1 MSDDENIPPISWQ
14 YVKYI
19 KVRMAIVYILPHAVG
34 VSKKR
39 CPMKFLVNSL
49 NAIVGPKAIKDYTQ
63 FTENIIRNAFTCRE
77 RKDFLVRC
85 NAITDDEN
93 HTGVLHVRCGRQG
106 SHRKKNAS
114 DPEESGVYDLCLF
127 QNMQSAMEGQNN
139 AAAARVMTETMINE
153 IEASVVVV
161 PKDLKRGLINFLS
174 DEKKEKMKADA
185 KAIKKRAALENKM
198 DMEEKKRRQSVDI
211 EEEEDT
217 TGNAMIQ
224 SLRAQVDKIRIRQN
238 EILAELESINQ
249 SLGMA
254 VAELSKAIGSASCDV
269 VDGMYDY
276 SCDSNTNSSMG
287 DWICLQ
293 YYYNGRSGV
302 LYLVG
307 DNQILVEAD
316 FVKGFL
322 PLVETSS
329 DTSDTQLPILKTQ
342 PISQMQYF
350 VPALHKLSIKN
361 REKEREDSKAIVS
374 NILSRF
380 NKTRCT
386 WDDVTKGIFTIMNS
400 IGYGCSDEA
409 TVFIMGGTLA
419 GFFQSLNIDITATQI
434 ANALPSRST
443 LANWEFDVAADCLLG
458 LCWQMK
464 KAGLTQLA
472 LTTDHGHRKGQDHLV
487 KVLSYPDMT
496 KSGHLTIGNF
506 CLDVDQGGHTTID
519 AAEAI
524 KLSVLPFLDILN
536 RFINDDE
543 GSGVKLSVITGDA
556 GGGAS
561 VQYLHPELMKLK
573 LMGDDSKRLS
583 CDMHNLNKAFEIAC
597 TDSWGRQGI
606 GHNTVYQMLYLQ
618 HRIHKLIRQDY
629 TRPIYSDA
637 YAQTVDML
645 RNDPVWQMTALKL
658 CSFAFEDFMNRLE
671 ALEEGDDDDIDLAV
685 KIANF
690 APSNLHEPVQTRWGS
705 VSDSIRFFADNWVVI
720 YFFTRTLVSTGKC
733 NSQLTKTTCALLSL
747 MHNYEFMPT
756 RDCDD
761 MESYIDSFT
770 SLDISEVVN
779 TKWTM
784 SSPTPILQAVLYFL
798 DGFVASYFTG
808 KQSHSLPRS
817 LLASMIAHIRFIVV
831 SRRNPQTCSAI

>member
-1 MSDDENIPPISWQ
+1 MRSRRRRRLRLGAN
-14 YVKYI
+14 
-19 KVRMAIVYILPHAVG
+19 
-34 VSKKR
+34 
-39 CPMKFLVNSL
+39 
-49 NAIVGPKAIKDYTQ
+49 
-63 FTENIIRNAFTCRE
+63 
-77 RKDFLVRC
+77 
-85 NAITDDEN
+85 
-93 HTGVLHVRCGRQG
+93 
-106 SHRKKNAS
+106 
-114 DPEESGVYDLCLF
+114 
-127 QNMQSAMEGQNN
+127 
-139 AAAARVMTETMINE
+139 
-153 IEASVVVV
+153 
-161 PKDLKRGLINFLS
+161 
-174 DEKKEKMKADA
+174 
-185 KAIKKRAALENKM
+185 KKRAAVEN
-198 DMEEKKRRQSVDI
+198 EATYEKKRRESVDI
-211 EEEEDT
+211 EEEE
-217 TGNAMIQ
+217 AMTSKEVIQ
-224 SLRAQVDKIRIRQN
+224 SLRMEISKIMNHREEVQT
-238 EILAELESINQ
+238 ELDAINQ
-249 SLGMA
+249 SLV
-254 VAELSKAIGSASCDV
+254 VATAKLSEAIGSASCDLV
-269 VDGMYDY
+269 EDMYDY
-276 SCDSNTNSSMG
+276 SSRDNMKSPTG
-287 DWICLQ
+287 DRKCLQ

-302 LYLVG
+302 LHLVG

-322 PLVETSS
+322 PLIKTTSPS
-329 DTSDTQLPILKTQ
+329 DDTPLAILKTN

-350 VPALHKLSIKN
+350 VPSSHKMSVLN
-361 REKEREDSKAIVS
+361 REKAKEDSKAIVS

-380 NKTRCT
+380 NKKKST
-386 WDDVTKGIFTIMNS
+386 WDDRTKGIFTIMNS
-400 IGYGCSDEA
+400 LGYGCSDAA

-419 GFFQSLNIDITATQI
+419 GFFQSIDIGITPTQI
-434 ANALPSRST
+434 GNAPPSRST

-464 KAGLTQLA
+464 EAGLTQLA

-487 KVLSYPDMT
+487 KVLSFPEMT

-519 AAEAI
+519 AAEAV

-536 RFINDDE
+536 RFVSDDE

-556 GGGAS
+556 GGGAA
-561 VQYLHPELMKLK
+561 VQHLHPELMRRK
-573 LMGDDSKRLS
+573 LMDDDSKRLS

-606 GHNTVYQMLYLQ
+606 GHNTIYQMLYLQ

-629 TRPIYSDA
+629 SRPIYSDA

-645 RNDPVWQMTALKL
+645 RNDPVWQTTALKL
-658 CSFAFEDFMNRLE
+658 CSFAFEDFINRLE

-747 MHNYEFMPT
+747 MHNYELTPT
-756 RDCDD
+756 RDCDN
-761 MESYIDSFT
+761 MESYIDSFA
-770 SLDISEVVN
+770 SVDVSKVLN

-808 KQSHSLPRS
+808 KHSKVIHYHNRYWHQC
-817 LLASMIAHIRFIVV
+817 LLISGLLLCLA
-831 SRRNPQTCSAI
+831 AIHRHV